1 MIRRIVS
8 TLLVAACTSLSAL
21 SGLEAA
27 NSYIIVDNQTGVIL
41 GSKNPNEKV
50 QIASLTKIATASV
63 VLDAAQ
69 LGLVKLTDMAVVP
82 PVAMS
87 AGGTNPIGLQPGDA
101 ISLRDLIYSSLL
113 ASDNIAATTLAHNV
127 GARLKNSEGLAPVE
141 NFVAHMNA
149 LARALKMKRTLFLN
163 ASGYDANTEDAVPY
177 STAAD
182 VARLCRYAYGEADFP
197 FYVSQKSRVIHV
209 FRNGVDVSV
218 PITNTN
224 ELLGQFGIDGIKTG
238 STSRAGGCLALSS
251 EKPPEVKREGNTTY
265 VTQRRLQVVMLGS
278 RNRFP
283 EGLNLVNQGWALY
296 DKWAA
301 EGRKT
306 KGSPT
311 L

>member
-8 TLLVAACTSLSAL
+8 TLLIAACTTLAAVSSLH
-21 SGLEAA
+21 AA

-41 GSKNPNEKV
+41 GSKNPNDKV
-50 QIASLTKIATASV
+50 QIASLTKIATAAV
-63 VLDAAQ
+63 TLDAAQ
-69 LGLVKLTDMAVVP
+69 LGLIQLTDMAVVP
-82 PVAMS
+82 PAAMS
-87 AGGTNPIGLQPGDA
+87 AGGTNPIGLQPGDSL
-101 ISLRDLIYSSLL
+101 SLRDLIYSCLL
-113 ASDNIAATTLAHNV
+113 ASDNIAAATLAHNV
-127 GARLKNSEGLAPVE
+127 GARLQNSEGLAPIS

-163 ASGYDANTEDAVPY
+163 PSGFDGNAEEALPY

-209 FRNGVDVSV
+209 FRNGADIPV

-224 ELLGQFGIDGIKTG
+224 ELLGQAGIDGIKTG

-251 EKPPEVKREGNTTY
+251 EKTPEVKREGNTTY

-278 RNRFP
+278 RDRFP
-283 EGLNLVNQGWALY
+283 EGLNLINQGWALY
-296 DKWAA
+296 EKWAA
-301 EGRKT
+301 EGRKI
-306 KGSPT
+306 KGTPT